1 MLSRS
6 PGSPVPELAGEVRE
20 APRLRRLRKLTQ
32 VSRGLANATTLHQV
46 LSLTVAEAA
55 LLLDASRAA
64 LLLYDD
70 DGQLQVRAT
79 HAVAEPLI
87 PPGETAGPPSLEA
100 LFTAALGEDFERDA
114 VAVPLIVSGKVRGA
128 IAVIRAER
136 DIPEDEEEWLLSA
149 LADQAMVALEKA
161 RLEELQGA
169 AEQRAIMA
177 RVGHRLLGHHDLPG
191 LFAEISS
198 SIRDALRVDMVG
210 IFGRRSDGTFERV
223 GGVGWTLPTAGASPK
238 ETGRMSWEQRAFE
251 RKNPIAFGA
260 LDADEAAT
268 SEAFAAEPAITSGLV
283 VAIEPAERHGV
294 IGAYTLSPRDF
305 SREEHDMLASL
316 SALLS
321 SALEREAAERK
332 ARIAAEM
339 RNDLLAIVSHDL
351 RAPLSAITMAASMLS
366 EAVRLRDDAK
376 SLVRF
381 SGVIERNGLRMAGM
395 LGDLLDFEGLR
406 GGGLAVHPAAHGAAP
421 VVDEIAEMFR
431 SAASAKS
438 VGLESKCADGATG
451 WFDRDRTL
459 QVLSNLVGNAIKF
472 TPAGGTIS
480 VHAELL
486 ADAIRFVVRDTG
498 PGIPLDHLPHVF
510 ERYWQAKRTDR
521 RGIGLG
527 LAIAKGL
534 VEAQGGSVSVESV
547 PGEGATFSFTLP
559 REPA

>member
-1 MLSRS
+1 LLE
-6 PGSPVPELAGEVRE
+6 PGGAIGE

-32 VSRGLANATTLHQV
+32 VSRGLANATTLHQI

-55 LLLDASRAA
+55 LLLDAKRAA

-79 HAVAEPLI
+79 HPVAEPLI
-87 PPGETAGPPSLEA
+87 PPGEIAAPPSLEV
-100 LFTAALGEDFERDA
+100 LFTAALGDDFERDA

-128 IAVIRAER
+128 IAVIRGER
-136 DIPEDEEEWLLSA
+136 DVPEEEEEWLLSA

-177 RVGHRLLGHHDLPG
+177 QVGHRLLGHHDLPG
-191 LFAEISS
+191 LFAEISR
-198 SIRDALRVDMVG
+198 SICDALRVDMVG
-210 IFGRRSDGTFERV
+210 IFGRRADGTFERI
-223 GGVGWTLPTAGASPK
+223 GGVGWSQPAAAAFPLEP
-238 ETGRMSWEQRAFE
+238 GRSSWELHACD

-260 LDADEAAT
+260 LDADEAAS
-268 SEAFAAEPAITSGLV
+268 SEAFAAEPAIRSGLV

-294 IGAYTLSPRDF
+294 IGAYMRSRRDF
-305 SREEHDMLASL
+305 SRAEHDMMASL

-332 ARIAAEM
+332 ARAAAEM
-339 RNDLLAIVSHDL
+339 RDDLLAIVSHDL
-351 RAPLSAITMAASMLS
+351 RAPLSAIMLAAGMLA
-366 EAVRLRDDAK
+366 EAAHAGDDAK
-376 SLVRF
+376 SRIRF
-381 SGVIERNGLRMAGM
+381 SGVIVRNGQRMATM

-406 GGGLAVHPAAHGAAP
+406 GGGLPVHPSRHAVSP
-421 VVDEIAEMFR
+421 VVDEIVDMFR
-431 SAASAKS
+431 SQATAKS
-438 VGLESKCADGATG
+438 IAVQRKSPAGVTG
-451 WFDRDRTL
+451 WFDRERTL

-472 TPAGGTIS
+472 TPAGGTIT
-480 VHAELL
+480 VQTHVLG
-486 ADAIRFVVRDTG
+486 DAIRFVVRDTG
-498 PGIPLDHLPHVF
+498 PGIPVDHLPHMF

-534 VEAQGGSVSVESV
+534 VEAQRGTVAVESV